1 MNNDQTWAVIIGA
14 ATVAALRIIDF
25 FFPRAV
31 GTTGVADL
39 PREEDDRQDAEDAS
53 DDARTDRK
61 RRGIDKES
69 ETSRRARDKKR
80 HDEGSAND

>member
-14 ATVAALRIIDF
+14 ATAAALRIIDF
-25 FFPRAV
+25 FFPKGRWYNW
-31 GTTGVADL
+31 GG
-39 PREEDDRQDAEDAS
+39 RSSKEEDDRQDAEDAS